1 MVNSKKLLNLI
12 DHIDNTFLLYKKKFK
27 DSSFET
33 DWKIFSYVIKNHSN
47 NKTTS
52 ITSII
57 NYSNLPHATGI
68 RRINKLIK
76 NKKLYKKSKTKSG
89 KSFSIHPSSKLIQ
102 DFELFLND
110 LYQSINFDDDVKKNL
125 FVHDAGENF
134 PFEKNEFDLV
144 FSLATL
150 HNLKIN
156 KH

>member
-1 MVNSKKLLNLI
+1 MVNNKKLLKLI

-47 NKTTS
+47 NKITS

-76 NKKLYKKSKTKSG
+76 NKKLYKKSKSKSG

-110 LYQSINFDDDVKKNL
+110 LSKSINFDDEVKKNYT
-125 FVHDAGENF
+125 ETM
-134 PFEKNEFDLV
+134 PLV
-144 FSLATL
+144 NSITSRYVLYPRI
-150 HNLKIN
+150 H
-156 KH
+156 

>member
-1 MVNSKKLLNLI
+1 MINDKKLISLI

-47 NKTTS
+47 NKITS

-76 NKKLYKKSKTKSG
+76 NKKLYKKSKSKSG

-110 LYQSINFDDDVKKNL
+110 LYQSINFDDDVKKNYT
-125 FVHDAGENF
+125 ETM
-134 PFEKNEFDLV
+134 PLV
-144 FSLATL
+144 NSITSRYVLYPRI
-150 HNLKIN
+150 H
-156 KH
+156 

>member
-1 MVNSKKLLNLI
+1 MVDNKKLISLI

-33 DWKIFSYVIKNHSN
+33 DWKIFSYVIKNHTN
-47 NKTTS
+47 NKITS

-76 NKKLYKKSKTKSG
+76 NKKLYKKSKSKSG

-110 LYQSINFDDDVKKNL
+110 LYQSINFDDEVKKNYT
-125 FVHDAGENF
+125 ETM
-134 PFEKNEFDLV
+134 PLV
-144 FSLATL
+144 NSITSRYVLYPRI
-150 HNLKIN
+150 H
-156 KH
+156 

>member
-1 MVNSKKLLNLI
+1 MVNNKKLLNLI

-47 NKTTS
+47 NKITS

-76 NKKLYKKSKTKSG
+76 NKKLYKKSKSKSG

-110 LYQSINFDDDVKKNL
+110 LYQSINFDDEVKKNYT
-125 FVHDAGENF
+125 ETI
-134 PFEKNEFDLV
+134 PLV
-144 FSLATL
+144 NSITSRYVLYPRI
-150 HNLKIN
+150 H
-156 KH
+156 

>member
-1 MVNSKKLLNLI
+1 MVNNKKLLNLI

-110 LYQSINFDDDVKKNL
+110 LYQSINFDDEVKKNYT
-125 FVHDAGENF
+125 ETM
-134 PFEKNEFDLV
+134 PLV
-144 FSLATL
+144 NSITSRYVLYPRI
-150 HNLKIN
+150 H
-156 KH
+156 

>member
-1 MVNSKKLLNLI
+1 MVNNKKLISLI

-76 NKKLYKKSKTKSG
+76 NKKLYKKSKSKSG

-110 LYQSINFDDDVKKNL
+110 LYQSINFDDEVKKNYT
-125 FVHDAGENF
+125 ETM
-134 PFEKNEFDLV
+134 PLV
-144 FSLATL
+144 NSMASRYVLYPRI
-150 HNLKIN
+150 H
-156 KH
+156 

>member
-1 MVNSKKLLNLI
+1 MVNNKKLLNLI

-76 NKKLYKKSKTKSG
+76 NKKLYKKSKSKSG

-110 LYQSINFDDDVKKNL
+110 LNQSINFDDEFKKNYT
-125 FVHDAGENF
+125 ETT
-134 PFEKNEFDLV
+134 PLV
-144 FSLATL
+144 NSITSRYVLYPRI
-150 HNLKIN
+150 H
-156 KH
+156 

>member
-1 MVNSKKLLNLI
+1 MVNNKKLLKLI

-47 NKTTS
+47 NKITS

-76 NKKLYKKSKTKSG
+76 NKKLYKKSKSKSG

-110 LYQSINFDDDVKKNL
+110 LYQSINFDDEVKKNYT
-125 FVHDAGENF
+125 ETI
-134 PFEKNEFDLV
+134 PLV
-144 FSLATL
+144 NSITSRYVLYPRI
-150 HNLKIN
+150 H
-156 KH
+156 

>member
-1 MVNSKKLLNLI
+1 MVDNKKLISLI

-47 NKTTS
+47 NKITS

-76 NKKLYKKSKTKSG
+76 NKKLYKKSKSKSG

-102 DFELFLND
+102 DFKLFLND
-110 LYQSINFDDDVKKNL
+110 LYQSINFDDEVKKNYT
-125 FVHDAGENF
+125 ETM
-134 PFEKNEFDLV
+134 PLV
-144 FSLATL
+144 NSITSRYVLYPRI
-150 HNLKIN
+150 H
-156 KH
+156 

>member
-1 MVNSKKLLNLI
+1 MVDNKKLISLI

-47 NKTTS
+47 NKITS

-76 NKKLYKKSKTKSG
+76 NKKLYKKSKSKSG

-110 LYQSINFDDDVKKNL
+110 LYQSINFDDEVKKNYT
-125 FVHDAGENF
+125 ETM
-134 PFEKNEFDLV
+134 PLV
-144 FSLATL
+144 NSITSRYVLYPRI
-150 HNLKIN
+150 H
-156 KH
+156 

>member
-1 MVNSKKLLNLI
+1 MVNDKKLISLI

-47 NKTTS
+47 NKITS

-76 NKKLYKKSKTKSG
+76 NKKLYKKSKSKSG

-110 LYQSINFDDDVKKNL
+110 LYQSINFDDEVKKNYT
-125 FVHDAGENF
+125 ETM
-134 PFEKNEFDLV
+134 PLV
-144 FSLATL
+144 NSITSRYVLYPRI
-150 HNLKIN
+150 H
-156 KH
+156 

>member
-1 MVNSKKLLNLI
+1 MINDKELISLI

-27 DSSFET
+27 DSNFET

-47 NKTTS
+47 NKITS

-57 NYSNLPHATGI
+57 NNSNLPHATGI

-76 NKKLYKKSKTKSG
+76 NKKLYKKSKSKSG

-110 LYQSINFDDDVKKNL
+110 LYQSINYDDEVKKNYT
-125 FVHDAGENF
+125 ETM
-134 PFEKNEFDLV
+134 PLV
-144 FSLATL
+144 NSITSRYVLYPRI
-150 HNLKIN
+150 H
-156 KH
+156 

>member
-1 MVNSKKLLNLI
+1 MVNNKKLLKLI

-33 DWKIFSYVIKNHSN
+33 DWKIFSYVIKNHTN
-47 NKTTS
+47 NKITS

-76 NKKLYKKSKTKSG
+76 NKKLYKKSKSKSG

-110 LYQSINFDDDVKKNL
+110 LSQSINFDDEVKKNYT
-125 FVHDAGENF
+125 ETM
-134 PFEKNEFDLV
+134 PLV
-144 FSLATL
+144 NSITSRYVLYPRI
-150 HNLKIN
+150 H
-156 KH
+156 

>member
-1 MVNSKKLLNLI
+1 MVNNKKLLKLI

-27 DSSFET
+27 DSSFEA

-68 RRINKLIK
+68 RRVNKLIK

-110 LYQSINFDDDVKKNL
+110 LYQSMNFNDDVKKNYT
-125 FVHDAGENF
+125 ETM
-134 PFEKNEFDLV
+134 PLV
-144 FSLATL
+144 NSITSRYVLYPRI
-150 HNLKIN
+150 H
-156 KH
+156 

>member
-1 MVNSKKLLNLI
+1 MVNNKKLLNLI

-47 NKTTS
+47 NKITS

-76 NKKLYKKSKTKSG
+76 NKKLYKKSKSKSG

-110 LYQSINFDDDVKKNL
+110 LYQSINFDDDVKKNYT
-125 FVHDAGENF
+125 ETM
-134 PFEKNEFDLV
+134 PLV
-144 FSLATL
+144 NSITSRYVLYPRN
-150 HNLKIN
+150 H
-156 KH
+156 

>member
-1 MVNSKKLLNLI
+1 MVNNKKLISLI

-76 NKKLYKKSKTKSG
+76 NKKLYKKSKSKSG

-110 LYQSINFDDDVKKNL
+110 LYQSINFDDEFKKSYT
-125 FVHDAGENF
+125 ETM
-134 PFEKNEFDLV
+134 PLV
-144 FSLATL
+144 NSITSRYVLYPRI
-150 HNLKIN
+150 H
-156 KH
+156 

>member
-1 MVNSKKLLNLI
+1 MVNNKKLLKLI

-76 NKKLYKKSKTKSG
+76 NKKLYKKSKSKSG

-110 LYQSINFDDDVKKNL
+110 LSQSINFDDEVKKNYT
-125 FVHDAGENF
+125 ETM
-134 PFEKNEFDLV
+134 PLV
-144 FSLATL
+144 NSITSRYVLYPRI
-150 HNLKIN
+150 H
-156 KH
+156 

>member
-1 MVNSKKLLNLI
+1 MVDNKKLISLI

-76 NKKLYKKSKTKSG
+76 NKKLYKKSKSKSG

-110 LYQSINFDDDVKKNL
+110 LYQSINFDDDVKKNYT
-125 FVHDAGENF
+125 ETM
-134 PFEKNEFDLV
+134 PLV
-144 FSLATL
+144 NSITSRYVLYPRI
-150 HNLKIN
+150 H
-156 KH
+156 

>member
-1 MVNSKKLLNLI
+1 MVNNKKLLNLI

-76 NKKLYKKSKTKSG
+76 NKKLYKKSKSKSG

-110 LYQSINFDDDVKKNL
+110 LYQSINFDDEVKKNYT
-125 FVHDAGENF
+125 ETM
-134 PFEKNEFDLV
+134 PLV
-144 FSLATL
+144 NSITSRYVLYPRI
-150 HNLKIN
+150 H
-156 KH
+156 

>member
-1 MVNSKKLLNLI
+1 MVNNKKLLNLI

-47 NKTTS
+47 NKITS

-76 NKKLYKKSKTKSG
+76 NKKLYKKSKSKSG

-110 LYQSINFDDDVKKNL
+110 LYQSINFDDEVKKNYT
-125 FVHDAGENF
+125 ETM
-134 PFEKNEFDLV
+134 PLV
-144 FSLATL
+144 NSITSRYVLYPRI
-150 HNLKIN
+150 H
-156 KH
+156 

>member
-1 MVNSKKLLNLI
+1 MINDKKLISLI

-47 NKTTS
+47 NKITS

-76 NKKLYKKSKTKSG
+76 NKKLYKKSKSKSG
-89 KSFSIHPSSKLIQ
+89 KSFSIHPTSKLIQ

-110 LYQSINFDDDVKKNL
+110 LYQSINFDDEVKKNYTETMPHVNSITSRYVL
-125 FVHDAGENF
+125 YPRIH
-134 PFEKNEFDLV
+134 
-144 FSLATL
+144 
-150 HNLKIN
+150 
-156 KH
+156 

>member
-1 MVNSKKLLNLI
+1 MVNNKKLISLI

-68 RRINKLIK
+68 RRVNKLIK

-110 LYQSINFDDDVKKNL
+110 LSQSINFDDEVKKNYT
-125 FVHDAGENF
+125 ETM
-134 PFEKNEFDLV
+134 PLV
-144 FSLATL
+144 NSITSRYVLYPRI
-150 HNLKIN
+150 H
-156 KH
+156 

>member
-1 MVNSKKLLNLI
+1 MVNNKKLISLI

-110 LYQSINFDDDVKKNL
+110 LYQSINFDDEFKKSYT
-125 FVHDAGENF
+125 ETM
-134 PFEKNEFDLV
+134 PLV
-144 FSLATL
+144 NSITSRYVLYPRI
-150 HNLKIN
+150 H
-156 KH
+156 

>member
-1 MVNSKKLLNLI
+1 MVNNKKLLKLI

-47 NKTTS
+47 NKITS

-76 NKKLYKKSKTKSG
+76 NKKLYKKSKSKSG

-110 LYQSINFDDDVKKNL
+110 LYQSINFGDDVKKNYT
-125 FVHDAGENF
+125 ETM
-134 PFEKNEFDLV
+134 PLV
-144 FSLATL
+144 NSITSRYVLYPRI
-150 HNLKIN
+150 H
-156 KH
+156 

>member
-1 MVNSKKLLNLI
+1 MVNKKKLLNLI

-47 NKTTS
+47 NKITS

-76 NKKLYKKSKTKSG
+76 NKKLYKKTKTKSG

-110 LYQSINFDDDVKKNL
+110 LYQSINYDDEVKKNYT
-125 FVHDAGENF
+125 ETM
-134 PFEKNEFDLV
+134 PLV
-144 FSLATL
+144 NSITSRYVLYPRI
-150 HNLKIN
+150 H
-156 KH
+156 

>member
-1 MVNSKKLLNLI
+1 MVNNKKLLKLI

-47 NKTTS
+47 NKITS

-76 NKKLYKKSKTKSG
+76 NKKLYKKSKSKSG

-110 LYQSINFDDDVKKNL
+110 LSQSINFDDEVKKNYT
-125 FVHDAGENF
+125 ETM
-134 PFEKNEFDLV
+134 PLV
-144 FSLATL
+144 NSITSRYVLYPRI
-150 HNLKIN
+150 H
-156 KH
+156 

>member
-1 MVNSKKLLNLI
+1 MINDKKLISLI

-47 NKTTS
+47 NKITS

-76 NKKLYKKSKTKSG
+76 NKKLYKKSKSKSG

-110 LYQSINFDDDVKKNL
+110 LYQSINFDDEVKKNYTETMPHVNSITSRYVL
-125 FVHDAGENF
+125 YPRVH
-134 PFEKNEFDLV
+134 
-144 FSLATL
+144 
-150 HNLKIN
+150 
-156 KH
+156 

>member
-1 MVNSKKLLNLI
+1 MVNNKKLLNLI

-27 DSSFET
+27 DSSFEA

-110 LYQSINFDDDVKKNL
+110 LYQSINFDDEVKKNYT
-125 FVHDAGENF
+125 ETM
-134 PFEKNEFDLV
+134 PLV
-144 FSLATL
+144 NSITSRYVLYPRI
-150 HNLKIN
+150 H
-156 KH
+156 